1 MPSSMPAGM
10 NPSLQGYDYRNPN
23 LIYKPAGSMDMGPSL
38 HQTHPMYY
46 ENQPMTQM

>member
-46 ENQPMTQM
+46 ENQPMPQM